1 MRKGK
6 AIFVLLLAI
15 EGVPVCLGQQETPQA
30 DDEVRT
36 RELWNTEFR
45 RRRSSPKQDT
55 ARPPAA
61 PAPSFVGV
69 TVWRLRR
76 SRPADAPGVRLLVH
90 DADRSTEFTPE
101 RVDSDTLLAEGDRV
115 RLSIECGQPGY
126 LYVVEREKYADGTLG
141 DPYLIFPTQRLRGGD
156 NRVSAASVVEIPG
169 WDDHPP
175 YLSVR
180 RSRSDHV
187 GEHLSLFVAP
197 KLIEGIV
204 PRGSAVRLAPEQVSE
219 WERSAVTRAQSL
231 ALRSAA
237 GRRMSDVERKAAAG
251 TSVLSAGDPVPQ
263 TLYRVEAPPDAPLLI
278 SVDLLLALRR

>member
-1 MRKGK
+1 MKRGT
-6 AIFVLLLAI
+6 ALFVLLLAA
-15 EGVPVCLGQQETPQA
+15 EAFPPCLAQQPAPAA

-45 RRRSSPKQDT
+45 RRRSLPKQEVT
-55 ARPPAA
+55 RPPV

-90 DADRSTEFTPE
+90 ETDRSAEFTPE
-101 RVDSDTLLAEGDRV
+101 RVDPATPLAEGDRV
-115 RLSIECGQPGY
+115 RLSIECGQPGF
-126 LYVVEREKYADGTLG
+126 LYVIEREKYADGSLG

-156 NRVSAASVVEIPG
+156 NLVSAASVVEIPG
-169 WDDHPP
+169 WDDRPP
-175 YLSVR
+175 YLAVR
-180 RSRSDHV
+180 RSRTDHV

-197 KLIEGIV
+197 KPIEGIQ
-204 PRGSAVRLAPEQVSE
+204 PGGSALRLPPGQVSE
-219 WERSAVTRAQSL
+219 WERSAVARAMSL

-237 GRRMSDVERKAAAG
+237 GSRMSDAERKAGAG
-251 TSVLSAGDPVPQ
+251 TGLLGEGDPVPQ

-278 SVDLLLALRR
+278 SVDLLLSRRQ